1 MGRHREAVEG
11 DGEER
16 MSGRFVS
23 VDRDTAYL
31 MPPSVQEWLPQ
42 NHLARFVVEIVE
54 RLDLGSMTT
63 AYRGRGSDAFHPAMM
78 VALLFYGYA
87 TGVFSSRKLERA
99 TYDSVA
105 VRYVAANQH
114 PDHDSIAHFRKRF
127 LKELSALF
135 VQILQVASETGVLKV
150 GKVSL
155 DGTKV
160 HANASKHSAL
170 SWEHA
175 CKIEAQLKAEVE
187 ELLRLAEAA
196 DGSELPDGM
205 SVPEELERREERLT
219 AIARAKAEIEARA
232 AERHAREK
240 AAYAQKMAEREAKAK
255 SSGKKPRGRA
265 PSEPQEA
272 GPGPKD
278 QVNLTDGDSRIM
290 PTSGDGFE
298 QAYNA
303 QAAVDVDTMLIVAG
317 HVSQSP
323 NDKQEIEPALA
334 QLDAVAAVVGKAEA
348 LLADSGYFSSANV
361 GACHAHDV
369 EPYIAAGRDA
379 HYPPLAER
387 LQEPSP
393 VADDA
398 GPVDRMKHRLRTA
411 DGRRVYAKR
420 KCTVEPTFGII
431 KSVLGFRQFLLRG
444 LQAVGHE
451 WTLVC
456 IGWNVKRLHRLCMA
470 A

>member
-1 MGRHREAVEG
+1 
-11 DGEER
+11 

-23 VDRDTAYL
+23 MDRDTAYL
-31 MPPSVQEWLPQ
+31 LPPSVQEWLPED
-42 NHLARFVVEIVE
+42 HLARFVVEIVE
-54 RLDLGSMTT
+54 GMNLGELTE
-63 AYRGRGSDAFHPAMM
+63 AYRGRGSDAYHPAMM

-105 VRYVAANQH
+105 FRYVAANAH
-114 PDHDSIAHFRKRF
+114 PDHDTIAVFRKRF
-127 LKELSALF
+127 LGELSGLF
-135 VQILQVASETGVLKV
+135 VEILNVAHQMGLLKL

-187 ELLRLAEAA
+187 QLMRLAEEADAA
-196 DGSELPDGM
+196 DIPDGM
-205 SVPEELERREERLT
+205 SVPEELQRREERLA
-219 AIARAKAEIEARA
+219 AIAEAKAAIEARA
-232 AERHAREK
+232 AERYAREQ
-240 AAYAQKMAEREAKAK
+240 AAYEEKMAARKAK
-255 SSGKKPRGRA
+255 EKSEGRKPRGK
-265 PSEPQEA
+265 PPTQPQA
-272 GPGPKD
+272 GPRPKD
-278 QVNLTDGDSRIM
+278 QVNLTDADSRIM
-290 PTSGDGFE
+290 PGSGGGFE

-303 QAAVDVDTMLIVAG
+303 QATVDVDTMLVVEQ

-323 NDKQEIEPALA
+323 NDKLEVNPTLA
-334 QLDAVAAVVGKAEA
+334 NLDAVAPVIGKAEA
-348 LLADSGYFSSANV
+348 LLADTGYFSADNV
-361 GACHAHDV
+361 DQCHAHEV

-379 HYPPLAER
+379 HYPPLAQR
-387 LQEPSP
+387 MNGPAPLAPDASP
-393 VADDA
+393 VE
-398 GPVDRMKHRLRTA
+398 RMKHRLRTP
-411 DGRRVYAKR
+411 DGRAIYAKR

-444 LQAVGHE
+444 LQAVEHE

-456 IGWNVKRLHRLCMA
+456 IGWNLKRMHRLHMA